1 MHPIY
6 LDNNATT
13 RIDPRV
19 SEAMQRCH
27 LARHGNPSS
36 QHAVGRRA
44 RRVVEEARERIAETI
59 GCRIGDARADRLIF
73 TSGGTE
79 SNNLALIGLAG
90 QPPGEILLSAI
101 EHPSVVMAA
110 KLLMDRGFSVMAIP
124 VNADG
129 VIRLDAV
136 QEMLSPRTRLV
147 SVMLGNNETG
157 VLQPIQ
163 ELAAICHH
171 HGILIHTD
179 AVQAVGKIDV
189 DFHRLGVD
197 ALSLTAHKFHGPGGI
212 GALAVRSGVSLTP
225 VLVGGFQQLGER
237 PGTESVALI
246 AGMQRAVELWQ
257 VESRQRLTRFTSQ
270 RDRLENRLRREIPS
284 AVVIGSAAHRLP
296 HTSNIAFPG
305 LHRQSITMALDLEGV
320 ACSTGSACASGS
332 AEPSRVLL
340 AMGIENSLIE
350 GSIRLSLGAD
360 TTDAEIDLAVGRICK
375 VVKNLYR

>member
-44 RRVVEEARERIAETI
+44 RRVVEEARERIAQTI
-59 GCRIGDARADRLIF
+59 GCRIGDTRSDRLIF

-124 VNADG
+124 VNSDG
-129 VIRLDAV
+129 VIRLGAV

-189 DFHRLGVD
+189 DFHQLGVD

-270 RDRLENRLRREIPS
+270 RDRMENRIRREVPS
-284 AVVIGSAAHRLP
+284 AVIIGAAAHRLP

-305 LHRQSITMALDLEGV
+305 LQRQSITMALDLEGV

-340 AMGIENSLIE
+340 AMGIENTLIE